1 MERQTA
7 TSGRNVLHSYAID
20 GEDLDEI
27 SRGVC
32 EFWRSISE
40 TYRRFDEVEYLRVE
54 LWADSGRLICFASG
68 ADSGVRLG
76 HTTCQAIIS
85 RFAEEWLAVEELPD
99 EQFDAAADNLNQRF
113 ADLSKS
119 ASVDAGCVFQIRYFD
134 ADSDDEIFESCS
146 RAS

>member
-1 MERQTA
+1 MERQTT

-27 SRGVC
+27 SRGLC

-40 TYRRFDEVEYLRVE
+40 TYRHFDEVEYLRVE

-76 HTTCQAIIS
+76 YTTCQAIIP
-85 RFAEEWLAVEELPD
+85 RFAEEWLAIEELPD
-99 EQFDAAADNLNQRF
+99 ERFDAAADNLNQRF
-113 ADLSKS
+113 ADLSKA
-119 ASVDAGCVFQIRYFD
+119 ASVDARCVFLIRYFN
-134 ADSDDEIFESCS
+134 ADSDDEIFAGCDRVS
-146 RAS
+146 